1 VTETT
6 DATGKDAARAGPRCR
21 RLSPARPT
29 MALSSTAPTRLT
41 DDIGARVLPSECG
54 APAVARRR
62 GCRTGREVRAVGR
75 PPIAIHYVVSRYVRN

>member
-29 MALSSTAPTRLT
+29 M
-41 DDIGARVLPSECG
+41 ARVLPSECG